1 MLNVGFRRDV
11 AKADIDAS
19 GKKMRY
25 AISGGLRHR
34 PEPPSENKKLL
45 LSGRIKMTKQNDAA
59 ATMHPAAMM
68 YADEV
73 RAGKL
78 SRREFLSRTTAL
90 GVGAAA
96 AYGLIGLPA
105 PAAAQEAKVGG
116 ILRVGMETK
125 AQKDPRLADWPQ
137 IANVYRGWL
146 EYLIQYNPD
155 GTFEGR
161 LLESWEANADATEYT
176 MKVRPG
182 VTWNNGDA
190 FTADDVVRMFGRW
203 ADGSVEGNAMASRF
217 PGLTESVP
225 VLGADGAA
233 TVNEAGE
240 PVMVTQLREGSVV
253 KVDDM
258 NVKLVMNASDI
269 SIVASVSDYPAAV
282 VHSSYVDG
290 TDPSTNPIGT
300 GPYVP
305 GEISVG
311 QRMTL
316 VRAPASHVW
325 WGGTAPL
332 DEIHYVDFGTDPSAM
347 VALAGSDEIDTNY
360 ESTGDFIDILDG
372 MGWKKLEAVTASTI
386 VVRMNG
392 ATSDL
397 YKDKAVRQAIQ
408 RAVDPKVVLELGYNG
423 LGTTAENHH
432 VCPVHPEYAAIPAQ
446 TVDAAG
452 LMPALEAAGLGTTE
466 LEIISLDDGWE
477 AATTDAVAAQLRD
490 AGATVK
496 RTVMPGS
503 TFWNDW
509 QKYPFSST
517 TWNHRPLAVQNMSYA
532 YTSTGSWNE
541 TGMANA
547 DFDAAMVK
555 AMSLADADARREV
568 MVTLETILQDEGVI
582 IQPFWRSLYRHAK
595 EGVNVDMHPSFEHH
609 HYKWSIS

>member
-1 MLNVGFRRDV
+1 MKDTTQV
-11 AKADIDAS
+11 A
-19 GKKMRY
+19 
-25 AISGGLRHR
+25 L
-34 PEPPSENKKLL
+34 
-45 LSGRIKMTKQNDAA
+45 
-59 ATMHPAAMM
+59 HPAALM

-78 SRREFLSRTTAL
+78 SRREFLTRATAL
-90 GVGAAA
+90 GLTAPL
-96 AYGLIGLPA
+96 AYGLLGLEA
-105 PAAAQEAKVGG
+105 PAVASDAPIGG
-116 ILRVGMETK
+116 VLRVAMETK
-125 AQKDPRLADWPQ
+125 AQKDPRTADWPQ

-155 GTFEGR
+155 GSFEGR

-176 MKVRPG
+176 LKVRPG

-203 ADGSVEGNAMASRF
+203 TDGSVEGNAMASRF
-217 PGLTESVP
+217 PGLVNPDTKS
-225 VLGADGAA
+225 LRDGA
-233 TVNEAGE
+233 
-240 PVMVTQLREGSVV
+240 VV

-258 NVKLVMNASDI
+258 TVKLMLSASD
-269 SIVASVSDYPAAV
+269 VAVVPNLADYPAAV

-305 GEISVG
+305 GVIEVG
-311 QRMTL
+311 QKMTL
-316 VRAPASHVW
+316 VRAPESHKW
-325 WGGTAPL
+325 WGGVAPL
-332 DEIHYVDFGTDPSAM
+332 DSIEYIDFGTDPSAM
-347 VALAGSDEIDTNY
+347 VALAGEGGIDTNY
-360 ESTGDFIDILDG
+360 ETTGDYIGLLDG

-386 VVRMNG
+386 VVRMNSANG
-392 ATSDL
+392 DL

-408 RAVDPKVVLELGYNG
+408 KAVDPKVVLELGYSG

-432 VCPVHPEYAAIPAQ
+432 ACPVHPEYAQIPAQ
-446 TVDAAG
+446 TIDPAA
-452 LMPALEAAGLGTTE
+452 LKPALEAAGLAGTE
-466 LEIISLDDGWE
+466 FEIISLDDGWE

-490 AGATVK
+490 AGMTVK

-517 TWNHRPLAVQNMSYA
+517 TWNHRPLAVQNMSLA

-547 DFDAAMVK
+547 DFDAAMAK
-555 AMSLADADARREV
+555 ALSLADADARREV
-568 MVTLETILQDEGVI
+568 MVTLETVLQDEGYI
-582 IQPFWRSLYRHAK
+582 IQPFWRGLFRHAR

-609 HYKWSIS
+609 HYKWSISA

>member
-1 MLNVGFRRDV
+1 
-11 AKADIDAS
+11 
-19 GKKMRY
+19 
-25 AISGGLRHR
+25 
-34 PEPPSENKKLL
+34 
-45 LSGRIKMTKQNDAA
+45 MTKMQKIETKLHPA
-59 ATMHPAAMM
+59 ATM
-68 YADEV
+68 YAQEV
-73 RAGKL
+73 RDGKL
-78 SRREFLSRTTAL
+78 SRREFMTRATAL
-90 GVGAAA
+90 GVSTVA
-96 AYGLIGLPA
+96 AYGLLGLEA
-105 PAAAQEAKVGG
+105 PVAAQEAKVGG
-116 ILRVGMETK
+116 ILRVAMETK

-146 EYLIQYNPD
+146 EYLVQYNPD

-161 LLESWEANADATEYT
+161 LLESWEASADATEYT
-176 MKVRPG
+176 LKVRPG
-182 VTWNNGDA
+182 VKWNNGDA
-190 FTADDVVRMFGRW
+190 FTADDVVRNFGRW
-203 ADGSVEGNAMASRF
+203 TDGSVEGNAMASRF
-217 PGLTESVP
+217 PGLSESVAAMN
-225 VLGADGAA
+225 ADGTAKVDDKGAA
-233 TVNEAGE
+233 
-240 PVMVTQLREGSVV
+240 VMVTQLRAGSVV

-258 NVKLVMNASDI
+258 TVKLMMSVPDI
-269 SIVASVSDYPAAV
+269 AIVATISDYPSAI
-282 VHSSYVDG
+282 VHASFADG
-290 TDPSTNPIGT
+290 SDPSTNAIGT

-305 GEISVG
+305 GEIMVG
-311 QRMTL
+311 QKMTL
-316 VRAPASHVW
+316 VRAPAEHVW
-325 WGGTAPL
+325 WGGTPPL
-332 DEIHYVDFGTDPSAM
+332 DEIHYIDFGTDPSAM

-360 ESTGDFIDILDG
+360 ESNGDYIGILDG

-392 ATSDL
+392 ATSEL

-408 RAVDPKVVLELGYNG
+408 KAVDPKVVLELGYNG

-446 TVDAAG
+446 VIDPAG
-452 LMPALEAAGLGTTE
+452 LMPALTAAGLAETE

-490 AGATVK
+490 AGAKVK

-517 TWNHRPLAVQNMSYA
+517 TWNHRPLAIQNMDYA

-547 DFDAAMVK
+547 DFDAAMAK
-555 AMSLADADARREV
+555 AKSLADADARREV
-568 MVTLETILQDEGVI
+568 MVTMETILQDEGVI

-609 HYKWSIS
+609 HYKWSIA